1 MLAEILQDDE
11 VVIATAGEK
20 PGAEAGRAGVDGEK
34 FQTGPLV
41 EETMRFAVWA
51 AGVVV
56 FGGGDLFE
64 DDRGWVSSQ
73 RWSELAAQH
82 HIFAAQRLRVGQFYD
97 APGFFC
103 QYLFRKREEV
113 VFVCHNLPC
122 LLGKL

>member
-1 MLAEILQDDE
+1 MLAKVLQDDE
-11 VVIATAGEK
+11 VVVATAGQK
-20 PGAEAGRAGVDGEK
+20 PGAEVGLAGVGGEK
-34 FQTGPLV
+34 FQAGPLV

-64 DDRGWVSSQ
+64 DDGWRIASQ
-73 RWSELAAQH
+73 GWLKLAAQH